1 MSQPESRTDAM
12 IYACKKVLSDH
23 RQFLDTH
30 NVRDVQLTIT
40 MNAQGEAHVTTSHRT
55 ETMVIGCFEGQARLE
70 RYQFNG
76 S

>member
-1 MSQPESRTDAM
+1 MTPLSRTDAM

-40 MNAQGEAHVTTSHRT
+40 MNAKGVAHVTTSHRT
-55 ETMVIGCFEGQARLE
+55 ETIVVDCFESK
-70 RYQFNG
+70 RYVFT
-76 S
+76 